1 LGARDDH
8 SIKHKRPSDRSTAEL
23 AQARTLSGD
32 DRPSAL
38 LASGLTTVTR
48 FRPSVPFRGDFYRRA
63 ARGRDAGGM
72 ITTVPRAS
80 ENYEI
85 GCSTCQVGQG
95 LAWALTTRSSAA
107 TPSTAIAEPSASS
120 PDWPLEEEGFEPSV
134 PEERKSASELP
145 GGGEHS
151 LERSPDSLLEREGCE
166 LSVTRDGQLSCFA
179 VLPDIWRAMM
189 RGRGQTQWFPSPS
202 TAQLPP
208 VSPGSFR
215 RS

>member
-1 LGARDDH
+1 
-8 SIKHKRPSDRSTAEL
+8 
-23 AQARTLSGD
+23 
-32 DRPSAL
+32 
-38 LASGLTTVTR
+38 
-48 FRPSVPFRGDFYRRA
+48 
-63 ARGRDAGGM
+63 M

-166 LSVTRDGQLSCFA
+166 LSVTRDGQLSCF
-179 VLPDIWRAMM
+179 
-189 RGRGQTQWFPSPS
+189 RGVTRYLARYDAGSGADPVVSLAFYCSAPASKSRIFSPKLIVISPARRCDGKPLIGVGSDRLDGRSPFDVVILRSSDADDGRPCPNVHFPSH
-202 TAQLPP
+202 
-208 VSPGSFR
+208 R
-215 RS
+215 